1 MPQDE
6 VDEIEV
12 YGSEAQSG
20 TQLATYSFEVRLG
33 TAVDASSLPAP
44 DCCCVCRCVTA
55 CSTLDPAPMLL
66 WASPPSSLKR
76 CLGRG
81 LGLGARVG
89 LGQHLY
95 PDLCSFRTAL
105 SQTWRLWFAPA
116 MGRMGPCRCCR
127 CVGQG
132 GVGACW

>member
-1 MPQDE
+1 
-6 VDEIEV
+6 
-12 YGSEAQSG
+12 
-20 TQLATYSFEVRLG
+20 
-33 TAVDASSLPAP
+33 
-44 DCCCVCRCVTA
+44 
-55 CSTLDPAPMLL
+55 MLL

-132 GVGACW
+132 GVGACWQDLSGLTPPLPIFIPEEHPAPGSDNL